1 MPALGDAPVATF
13 SSVDDLAEAVG
24 TTLGHS
30 SWRRL
35 DQSTVDM
42 FADLADDHQWI
53 HVDTARAAD
62 GPYGGT
68 IVHGMLTLA
77 LVPTMINEV
86 VTVEGLRMG
95 LNYGFDRVRFIQP
108 VPVGSRVR
116 AAVTAAEAK
125 STDAGVRMSFEAT
138 VEREGSPDP
147 VCVARNVIL
156 YLR

>member
-1 MPALGDAPVATF
+1 MAAF
-13 SSVDDLAEAVG
+13 SSVDDLVDAVG

-30 SWRRL
+30 SWHPL
-35 DQSTVDM
+35 NQSTVDT
-42 FADLADDHQWI
+42 FADLVDDHQWI
-53 HVDTARAAD
+53 HVDAARAAE

-77 LVPTMINEV
+77 LIPTMISEV
-86 VTVEGLRMG
+86 VAVEGLRMG

-116 AAVTAAEAK
+116 AAIAVAEAK
-125 STDAGVRMSFEAT
+125 PTDDGVRTSFEAT
-138 VEREGSPDP
+138 VERDGSADP